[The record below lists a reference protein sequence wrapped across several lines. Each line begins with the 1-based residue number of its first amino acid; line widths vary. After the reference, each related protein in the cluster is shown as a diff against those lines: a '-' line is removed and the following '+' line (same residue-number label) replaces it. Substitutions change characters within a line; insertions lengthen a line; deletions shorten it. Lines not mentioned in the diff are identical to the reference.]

1 MKIHDIKCYTIVLY
15 FAYCIFASK
24 SISFFAEFLPYY
36 KTIQITYLSQHLHLK
51 NNKKYELL

>member
-24 SISFFAEFLPYY
+24 SISFFAEFFPYY
-36 KTIQITYLSQHLHLK
+36 KTIQITYLSQPTF
-51 NNKKYELL
+51 KK